1 MVVILPLYGA
11 HYIKRNLLRANAACW
26 TKSGLASLLYGRHLA
41 APPCIRS
48 AFDGG
53 LHVRGP
59 RRGRESRTHL
69 FVGTL
74 ALGDTGPRPSRF
86 VASSRWPPQRTC
98 SDFQHGALWHNPDR
112 HIAHKETISLRVIAT
127 SRIRPKRSE
136 PNGVDVSIIYGTFSR
151 LITRFFHPRSPLSR

>member
-26 TKSGLASLLYGRHLA
+26 TKSGLASRLYGRHLA

-59 RRGRESRTHL
+59 RRGRESKTHL

-86 VASSRWPPQRTC
+86 VASSRWPPQRTR
-98 SDFQHGALWHNPDR
+98 SDLQNGALRHKADR
-112 HIAHKETISLRVIAT
+112 HVAPQGDDQLARHGNQQDPAHPALAGAHTFVEPAREGAT
-127 SRIRPKRSE
+127 
-136 PNGVDVSIIYGTFSR
+136 R
-151 LITRFFHPRSPLSR
+151 L